1 MKPENVTYLVLAKLG
16 FADPVDFDVKSDGE
30 LVVLDKTCQKY
41 KFSKKDYEN
50 LLDEKPNEDVK
61 VSQPY
66 HGAKRGRK
74 PKVSS

>member
-50 LLDEKPNEDVK
+50 LLDEKPNEEVK
-61 VSQPY
+61 ISKPY